1 MAMQAFMDDSS
12 DENGVYVLAGHI
24 ATEGVWAAFS
34 KEWEGMLRFGI
45 LNKEGRFHFKMS
57 EMAMNSERMERA
69 GAFFRILENHDIY
82 SVSCKINISE
92 LKRAMTRIWALG
104 RSFHWGP
111 YDKPFIVT
119 FRVLMDYLHDRRELF
134 PSLPREEKIDFI
146 FDNQSEK
153 GVIYSVWDD
162 YLRSK
167 SPHSRNLYGSTP
179 RFEDDNDLLPIQA
192 ADLWAW
198 WVRKWYKDGSLTNN
212 LDEDESLF
220 VKGVIQSKK
229 RNRAVFISYS
239 EDQLADTFKSMALAM
254 FPNEFVYDT
263 GFSGQVWS

>member
-1 MAMQAFMDDSS
+1 
-12 DENGVYVLAGHI
+12 
-24 ATEGVWAAFS
+24 
-34 KEWEGMLRFGI
+34 
-45 LNKEGRFHFKMS
+45 
-57 EMAMNSERMERA
+57 MNSERMERA
-69 GAFFRILENHDIY
+69 RAFFRILENHDIY

-179 RFEDDNDLLPIQA
+179 RFEDDNDLLGA
-192 ADLWAW
+192 ALD
-198 WVRKWYKDGSLTNN
+198 DGFEGVVELLGGLADGEAAVNFERVDAVIFADSDFHGQTFGHGRVSLT
-212 LDEDESLF
+212 D
-220 VKGVIQSKK
+220 
-229 RNRAVFISYS
+229 
-239 EDQLADTFKSMALAM
+239 
-254 FPNEFVYDT
+254 
-263 GFSGQVWS
+263 